1 MAVKRLVAG
10 QLEAKE
16 LVYGYL
22 ACQLAPKRSFGGKAI
37 HTQSTAVA
45 TPPNKDDH

>member
-22 ACQLAPKRSFGGKAI
+22 ACQLAPKRSFEAF
-37 HTQSTAVA
+37 HSQSTAVA